1 MVVSYTIRSQ
11 RLETPVLDDSWF
23 RISASISPSDT
34 SHWPL
39 FLKHRAHN
47 VTLMLASVMIL
58 HPLDSSN
65 FQERQKGFPYSCS
78 YLYLIYLAS
87 VSFIAT
93 PRTSFSIPVSLPWF
107 FFCFWLSSPPFL
119 LLNPTQL
126 PLWKTVYQ
134 QVKLIICT
142 SHNPTISFSDMYSN
156 NAYTCKQKVCKNI
169 HSIIICKHQKLVE
182 TIFINSREGKL
193 WYIHWMKYHRA
204 RKSND
209 RLWCAMTLCW
219 ETKCQAKE
227 PNVKEYIL
235 SDSVSIK
242 FKYG

>member
-1 MVVSYTIRSQ
+1 MEGEWFQDDSSTLHVLCILFLLLLMVVSYTIRSQ

-34 SHWPL
+34 SHWPF

-78 YLYLIYLAS
+78 YLYLIYLAR

-107 FFCFWLSSPPFL
+107 FFLFL
-119 LLNPTQL
+119 TLF
-126 PLWKTVYQ
+126 
-134 QVKLIICT
+134 
-142 SHNPTISFSDMYSN
+142 PTISFVKSYSTTTLENSLSTGKVNHMHIPQPN
-156 NAYTCKQKVCKNI
+156 N
-169 HSIIICKHQKLVE
+169 
-182 TIFINSREGKL
+182 FILRYVLK
-193 WYIHWMKYHRA
+193 
-204 RKSND
+204 
-209 RLWCAMTLCW
+209 
-219 ETKCQAKE
+219 
-227 PNVKEYIL
+227 
-235 SDSVSIK
+235 
-242 FKYG
+242 